1 MNNYNI
7 LNKQK
12 PMKEKYHDSCV
23 VYMNT
28 TIYSKRKLLYI
39 DYELYENNYL
49 VVNILNNYF
58 IKNASAV
65 TSFEIHSSINVK
77 DEQPLIDFISHF
89 KSNLDINSEIDPHR
103 DNESFMIDLLF
114 NTYTGT
120 SEYISFD
127 VKVDDKSIS
136 FITRKQDSN
145 FEWNGFI
152 VPQKIY
158 LPFF

>member
-1 MNNYNI
+1 
-7 LNKQK
+7 
-12 PMKEKYHDSCV
+12 
-23 VYMNT
+23 
-28 TIYSKRKLLYI
+28 
-39 DYELYENNYL
+39 
-49 VVNILNNYF
+49 
-58 IKNASAV
+58 
-65 TSFEIHSSINVK
+65 
-77 DEQPLIDFISHF
+77 
-89 KSNLDINSEIDPHR
+89 
-103 DNESFMIDLLF
+103 MIDLLF
-114 NTYTGT
+114 NTYTST